1 MSSGPAP
8 AKHLVASGDGTR
20 VTVNRPLGG
29 LLGAVAALL
38 MSPSSGEELRARIQ
52 SEAQRVQDEVNKAAM
67 ERRAELEKQLNQM
80 RAPRPPGPGGM

>member
-1 MSSGPAP
+1 MKMVRFVEGF
-8 AKHLVASGDGTR
+8 V
-20 VTVNRPLGG
+20 LGG
-29 LLGAVAALL
+29 LLGAMAALL

-80 RAPRPPGPGGM
+80 RAPRPPVQGGM